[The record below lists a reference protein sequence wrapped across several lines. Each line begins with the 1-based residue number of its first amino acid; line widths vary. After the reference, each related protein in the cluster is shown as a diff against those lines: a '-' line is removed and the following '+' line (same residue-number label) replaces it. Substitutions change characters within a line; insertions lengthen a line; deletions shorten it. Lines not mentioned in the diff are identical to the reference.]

1 MQTAAEI
8 LAAINALPTEE
19 HAKFATD
26 FQNDQGSVVKAARSK
41 AFAAGKTEGAKG
53 GTQAAADLVKA
64 TEQIEE
70 LEGKVTEL
78 TDNKPDVKAIEERV
92 TAAMQKKLDAEKK
105 RADTVEAA
113 LRTERRKIALVE
125 LSSALTAKQEDGTQV
140 DPDWVG
146 DTKLMEARWGDRLVE
161 KDDGTL
167 RYLQL
172 GSEQAFEPGDGE
184 TAAGLL
190 AAAIRTTVP
199 ARYVLTDDD
208 TGGGL
213 NGGAAGG
220 SRRSG
225 YDPVKA
231 GKAAAEAQKVT
242 AKKDD
247 NLAFR

>member
-41 AFAAGKTEGAKG
+41 AFAAGKAEGAKG

-64 TEQIEE
+64 TERIEE

-105 RADTVEAA
+105 RADTAETA
-113 LRTERRKIALVE
+113 LRTERRKSVLAE
-125 LSSALTAKQEDGTQV
+125 LKSALTAKQDDGTQV
-140 DPDWVG
+140 DPEWANDVV
-146 DTKLMEARWGDRLVE
+146 ESRWGNRLVE
-161 KDDGTL
+161 KDDGSISV
-167 RYLQL
+167 LQL
-172 GSEQAFEPGDGE
+172 GSEQAFEPGEGE
-184 TAAGLL
+184 TAVGLL
-190 AAAIRTTVP
+190 AAAIRQTVP

-208 TGGGL
+208 TGAGL